1 MTSQPSELG
10 WQPDIPISG
19 SHSLPPD
26 PHFADSIGRN
36 HRLETALADVVD
48 NSIAA
53 GSTAILIRFVVRKH
67 RVSSLYVVD
76 DGRGISEAQI
86 DRAMRFGGARKYA
99 KFDLGYFGL
108 GLKAAS
114 FSQAESLTVISH
126 AKGSQPVG
134 RRWLQTKASKSFTI
148 DVVDPAFCEH
158 ELSRQWAFA
167 SRRVRTIVRWD
178 RIRNVPSGSS
188 PEVAQRF
195 IHDAVTRLQHHFGL
209 VFHRIITD
217 SGVEFGIE
225 VQDARS
231 GNTGPLMGV
240 QPLDP
245 FDYPRSGLTGY
256 PKDLEAT
263 IRGTTLRAVCHVW
276 PGRSQLPEF
285 RLPGSQPERYQGLY
299 FYRRKRLIQVGGWN
313 GLEVARKDLQLARV
327 QIDMHD
333 KLVDSEI
340 FRMNPE
346 KTRVETDRLFSAAMH
361 SARAADGTTLEMFV
375 KAAAEAF
382 RQSNKRRRQRAAISP
397 LGRGVPPK
405 LRDAFEDEL
414 RSIPGLNAVD
424 LRWADISDDTFFEI
438 DRPNSTIWLNK
449 IYRKQAGEKALFNDA
464 PLLKALL
471 FLLVENLFHGSH
483 LGPKDRDNLE
493 LWQVL
498 LTAAAREE
506 TG

>member
-1 MTSQPSELG
+1 MTSQPSEPD
-10 WQPDIPISG
+10 WRPDIPISG

-36 HRLETALADVVD
+36 HRLETALADIVD

-53 GSTAILIRFVVRKH
+53 GATAILIRFMVVKH

-76 DGRGISEAQI
+76 DGRGISEGQI
-86 DRAMRFGGARKYA
+86 DQAMRFGGMRRYSKS
-99 KFDLGYFGL
+99 DLGHFGL

-148 DVVDPAFCEH
+148 DVVNPAFCEH
-158 ELSRQWAFA
+158 ELGRPWAFA
-167 SRRVRTIVRWD
+167 PRRVRTIVRWD
-178 RIRNVPSGSS
+178 GIRGVPSGSS
-188 PEVAQRF
+188 SEVAQRF
-195 IHDAVTRLQHHFGL
+195 IHDAVTRLQYHFGL
-209 VFHRIITD
+209 IFHRIIAD
-217 SGVEFGIE
+217 SGVEVAIE
-225 VQDARS
+225 VEDARS
-231 GNTGPLMGV
+231 GEVGPLLGV

-245 FDYPRSGLTGY
+245 FGYPRSGLTDY
-256 PKDLEAT
+256 PKILEAT
-263 IRGTTLRAVCHVW
+263 IRGTALRATCHVW
-276 PGRSQLPEF
+276 PGRSQLSQF
-285 RLPGSQPERYQGLY
+285 RLSGNKPERYQGLY

-313 GLEVARKDLQLARV
+313 GLEVTRKDLQLARI
-327 QIDMHD
+327 QIDMDD

-346 KTRVETDRLFSAAMH
+346 KTRVESDGIFSAAMN

-382 RQSNKRRRQRAAISP
+382 RQSNKRRRQRAAIAP

-414 RSIPGLNAVD
+414 RAIPGVKAVD
-424 LRWADISDDTFFEI
+424 LKWADISDDTFFEI
-438 DRPNSTIWLNK
+438 DRSNSTIRLNK
-449 IYRKQAGEKALFNDA
+449 IYRKRAGEKALFNDA

-471 FLLVENLFHGSH
+471 FLLVENLFHGSQ
-483 LGPKDRDNLE
+483 LGPKDRDNLA
-493 LWQVL
+493 LWQAL